1 MKQRAGLGRGLEA
14 LIPQMGVSDGEEV
27 SEILLETIR
36 PNPYQPRK
44 RMDEDKLAELMSSIR
59 EHGVLQPIVLRV
71 AVPRGYE
78 IVAGERRFRA
88 AERLGMN
95 RIPAIVRTISDK
107 QAMEIALIENL
118 QREDLNAMEVAEA
131 YANVMKHFGLTQEEL
146 AVRVGQSRSHVAN
159 MLRLLALPS
168 ELRADVSRGTISMG
182 HARALLSV
190 ADEGARMVLARK
202 IVDDGLSV
210 RSVELMCQRLADVSR
225 GTKKRDKR
233 QQDPQ
238 LRVVEERLRNRLGTS
253 VRIQMGKK
261 RGKIEIDYFSLD
273 DLERILAIFSNA
285 ADDLGDM

>member
-14 LIPQMGVSDGEEV
+14 LIPQMGVSEGEEV

-44 RMDEDKLAELMSSIR
+44 RMDEEKLAELMSSIK
-59 EHGVLQPIVLRV
+59 EHGVLQPIMLRV

-88 AERLGMN
+88 AERLGMA

-118 QREDLNAMEVAEA
+118 QREDLNAIEIAEA
-131 YANVMKHFGLTQEEL
+131 YLNVMKHFDLTQEEL
-146 AVRVGQSRSHVAN
+146 AARVGQSRSHVAN
-159 MLRLLALPS
+159 MLRLLTLPES
-168 ELRADVSRGTISMG
+168 LRADVSRGTISMG

-190 ADEGARMVLARK
+190 HDDAARMLLARK
-202 IVDDGLSV
+202 IVDEGLSV
-210 RSVELMCQRLADVSR
+210 RAVEVMCQRLADVPR
-225 GTKKRDKR
+225 GTR
-233 QQDPQ
+233 QRERRQPDPQ
-238 LRVVEERLRNRLGTS
+238 IRAVEARLRNQLGTS

-273 DLERILAIFSNA
+273 DLERILSLFAVG
-285 ADDLGDM
+285 ADDPR

>member
-14 LIPQMGVSDGEEV
+14 LLPQMGVSEGEEV

-44 RMDEDKLAELMSSIR
+44 RMDEEKLAELMNSIK
-59 EHGVLQPIVLRV
+59 EHGVLQPIMLRV

-88 AERLGMN
+88 VERLGMA

-118 QREDLNAMEVAEA
+118 QREDLNAIEIAEA
-131 YANVMKHFGLTQEEL
+131 YLNVMKHFDLTQEEL
-146 AVRVGQSRSHVAN
+146 AARVGQSRSHVAN
-159 MLRLLALPS
+159 MLRLLALPD

-190 ADEGARMVLARK
+190 NDEGARMLLARK
-202 IVDDGLSV
+202 IVAEGLSV
-210 RSVELMCQRLADVSR
+210 RAVEVMCQHLADVPR
-225 GTKKRDKR
+225 GTKKQERR
-233 QQDPQ
+233 QPDPQ
-238 LRVVEERLRNRLGTS
+238 IRAVEERLRNRLGTS

-273 DLERILAIFSNA
+273 DLDRILALFAVA
-285 ADDLGDM
+285 ADDSG